1 MKEKVYVSVKGLHFV
16 STDEGNVMETQE
28 EAIEIINV
36 GKYRRVGENEY
47 IKYSEMIEG
56 ENKPCSSMIKIGG
69 DGSVELT
76 KKGSVT
82 AHLLFMP
89 GEKTM
94 TFYETPYGNLYL
106 GVFAREVLIDRD
118 DDCIKIIIDYG
129 LEMNYE
135 HVSDCRVEIKISSY
149 GKLEL

>member
-1 MKEKVYVSVKGLHFV
+1 
-16 STDEGNVMETQE
+16 
-28 EAIEIINV
+28 
-36 GKYRRVGENEY
+36 
-47 IKYSEMIEG
+47 
-56 ENKPCSSMIKIGG
+56 
-69 DGSVELT
+69 
-76 KKGSVT
+76 
-82 AHLLFMP
+82 
-89 GEKTM
+89 M

>member
-1 MKEKVYVSVKGLHFV
+1 MKEKVYVSVKGLQF
-16 STDEGNVMETQE
+16 SGGDYEGETDTEGE
-28 EAIEIINV
+28 EVEIINV

-47 IKYSEMIEG
+47 VKYSEIIEG
-56 ENKPCSSMIKIGG
+56 ESKPCSSIIKIGN

-82 AHLLFMP
+82 AHMSFIQ

-94 TFYETPYGNLYL
+94 TFYETPYGSLYL
-106 GVFAREVLIDRD
+106 GVFAREISIDRQS
-118 DDCIKIIIDYG
+118 DCIKIFIDYG

-135 HVSDCRVEIKISSY
+135 HVTDCQVEIEITSY
-149 GKLEL
+149 GELKL